1 MFGDYQ
7 FVDTTVGNEIGKEVV
22 SELVIVDITLF
33 RRGIYTCH
41 AQNPEGTDSAT
52 VELIVH
58 GKIYM

>member
-7 FVDTTVGNEIGKEVV
+7 FVDTTVEENEITKEVV
-22 SELVIVDITLF
+22 SELAIVDITLF

-41 AQNPEGTDSAT
+41 AQNSEGSDSAT

-58 GKIYM
+58 GKT